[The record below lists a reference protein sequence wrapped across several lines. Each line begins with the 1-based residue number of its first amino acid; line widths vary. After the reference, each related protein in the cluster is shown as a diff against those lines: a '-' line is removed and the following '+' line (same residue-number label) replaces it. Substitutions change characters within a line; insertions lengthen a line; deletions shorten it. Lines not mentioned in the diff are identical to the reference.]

1 MAAGL
6 LNRTTR
12 QTLPLRKSSIR
23 AEIKGFTAKTTAVL
37 TYYNDNRTEIEGL
50 FKLPLDHTATI
61 VEFEAIIDDHYIYTD
76 VRDPSETKAK
86 QILHRTKNLQ
96 DGYFTISIG
105 KILPMVILHIQVTI
119 VCEISALILGD
130 ALRYTL
136 PQAFSPKVVTFENP
150 GSSFSSN
157 SNATSSATRS
167 KSVGSIRR
175 QTICTSTLGYSFNIE
190 IEIEAPCLLYGV
202 QSNTHPIQVDAPPL
216 SQTGSKI
223 VVSIPEDF
231 EPNNEVFELLMFL
244 CRPREP
250 YIVIEEAKRH
260 VDENDGMADP
270 DEEDRNPI
278 NSIMN
283 NPILMLSYSPDIP
296 TLSNDPYI
304 TAQQTGE
311 FILVIDCS
319 ITEDHTETIK
329 ESCVLFLKSLP
340 HTSYFNIVTFTKDF
354 QTLFPTSQVYSQNAL
369 ENAITFIMGLVLG
382 DSKNGVLHLPL
393 KWLFKQESL
402 DHKPKQIFI
411 LTPGEDSTDIL
422 NGTWYKPKS
431 KDSLA
436 R

>member
-76 VRDPSETKAK
+76 VQDPSETKAK
-86 QILHRTKNLQ
+86 QIHHRTKNLQ

-136 PQAFSPKVVTFENP
+136 PQAFSPKVVTFEDP
-150 GSSFSSN
+150 ISRGD
-157 SNATSSATRS
+157 ATTLRS
-167 KSVGSIRR
+167 KSTNSIRR

-250 YIVIEEAKRH
+250 YIVIEEAKRLT
-260 VDENDGMADP
+260 DENDGITDEE
-270 DEEDRNPI
+270 EEDRNPI

-311 FILVIDCS
+311 FVLVVDCS
-319 ITEDHTETIK
+319 ITKDHAETIK

-340 HTSYFNIVTFTKDF
+340 HNSYFNVVTFTNDF
-354 QTLFPTSQVYSQNAL
+354 QSLYPTSQVYSQNAL
-369 ENAITFIMGLVLG
+369 DTAVSFIMSLVFG
-382 DSKNGVLHLPL
+382 AAKSGVLHLPL

-411 LTPGEDSTDIL
+411 LTPGEDSSDIL
-422 NGTWYKPKS
+422 NGNWYKPKS